1 MTVAL
6 KLTDMETALID
17 QLPQDAPLRAVL
29 SEHGLPHRRVEEWK
43 WTDLRTV
50 VGKLPAE
57 PGVLTFT
64 ISREPDAW
72 AEQDEEPSLL
82 MPRLASALG
91 EDIQVYTLEDGE
103 RLELG
108 IEASSGVSNQQVLVL
123 VPEGVKAEL
132 VESYAVEPDGFA
144 NLTLVIVVMPGAE
157 LDRVIEQHASPD
169 AALVVTSLID
179 LAPGAKLNQTT
190 LGFGAKLARLE
201 THVSH
206 AGEGAELQLDGA
218 YVLDEGLHLD
228 QTSLVRHEGP
238 NGVTK
243 ELFKGAAAR
252 GAKGVFQG
260 KIHVEQAAQKTD
272 AQMQHRG
279 LLLDD
284 KAEIDAKP
292 ELEIYADDV
301 VCAHG
306 NAFGALDEDALFYM
320 RQRGLPESK
329 ARALL
334 TQSFLA
340 EPIER
345 IRDEDDRER
354 LLARLMV
361 GLEAL

>member
-1 MTVAL
+1 MSAAF
-6 KLTDMETALID
+6 KLTDMETALIG
-17 QLPQDAPLRAVL
+17 QLPEDAPLRTLL
-29 SEHGLPHRRVEEWK
+29 SEQGLPHRRVEEWK

-50 VGKLPAE
+50 VGKLPAD

-72 AEQDEEPSLL
+72 AEQDEEPGLL

-91 EDIQVYTLEDGE
+91 EDIQVYTLQDGE

-108 IEASSGVSNQQVLVL
+108 VEASSGVSNQQVLVL
-123 VPEGVKAEL
+123 VPEDVKAEL
-132 VESYAVEPDGFA
+132 IESYAVEAGGFA
-144 NLTLVIVVMPGAE
+144 NLTLVIVVMPGAV
-157 LDRVIEQHASPD
+157 LDRVIEQDASPD
-169 AALVVTSLID
+169 GALVVTSLVD
-179 LAPGAKLNQTT
+179 LAPGATMNQTT

-201 THVSH
+201 THVNH
-206 AGEGAELQLDGA
+206 AGEGAELRLDGA
-218 YVLDEGLHLD
+218 YVLGEGLHLD
-228 QTSLVRHEGP
+228 QTSVVRHVGP
-238 NGVTK
+238 NGVTQ
-243 ELFKGAAAR
+243 ELFKGAAAKGGR
-252 GAKGVFQG
+252 GVFQG

-320 RQRGLPESK
+320 RQRGLPDAK

-345 IRDEDDRER
+345 IRDDDDRER
-354 LLARLMV
+354 LMTRLLAA
-361 GLEAL
+361 LEAL

>member
-1 MTVAL
+1 MSAAV
-6 KLTDMETALID
+6 KLTDMETALIG
-17 QLPQDAPLRAVL
+17 QLPEDAPLRALL
-29 SEHGLPHRRVEEWK
+29 SEQGLPNRRVEEWK

-72 AEQDEEPSLL
+72 AEQDEEPGLL

-108 IEASSGVSNQQVLVL
+108 VEATKGFAHQQVLVL

-132 VESYAVEPDGFA
+132 IESYAVEADGFA

-157 LDRVIEQHASPD
+157 LDRIIEQDASPD
-169 AALVVTSLID
+169 GALVVTSLID
-179 LAPGAKLNQTT
+179 LAPGATLNQTT

-201 THVSH
+201 THVNH
-206 AGEGAELQLDGA
+206 AGDGAELQLNGS
-218 YVLDEGLHLD
+218 YVLGEGLHLD
-228 QTSLVRHEGP
+228 QTSVVRHAGP
-238 NGVTK
+238 NGATS
-243 ELFKGAAAR
+243 ELFKGAAAK
-252 GAKGVFQG
+252 GGKGVFQG

-320 RQRGLPESK
+320 RQRGLPDVK

-345 IRDEDDRER
+345 IRDDDDRER
-354 LLARLMV
+354 LMTRLMAA
-361 GLEAL
+361 LEAL